1 MWAHTQDFTLKMPYI
16 SLQPPRTSPHMYTYL
31 YIYMEL
37 QIYSIDK

>member
-1 MWAHTQDFTLKMPYI
+1 MWAHTQDFILKMPHI
-16 SLQPPRTSPHMYTYL
+16 SLHPPRTSPHMYTY